1 MVEKSAT
8 LITLNKAA
16 AEPIHLQ
23 IYTRFKEAIEGG
35 LLNDGNRVPSTRVLA
50 SALNVARGTV
60 ESAYSMLLGEG
71 IFVSKGQAGT
81 FVHAPFR
88 PVGKSTS
95 APVRPPK
102 ASSLSHSGPVPV
114 ASGPS
119 HVFLP
124 GSPAYDA
131 FPRKIWSRLASR
143 RLRSLSAHDFSYRDP
158 LGYLPLR
165 QSIATYLRLSRGVV
179 CEPQQVFIT
188 VGYQGAL
195 DFLSRCLSLRGA
207 DVWMEDPGYILATRM
222 LEDLGAHLVR
232 VPVDHEGMMVSEG
245 IRMSPQASLAIVTPS
260 HQSPL
265 AMALS
270 WSRRMQLLDWAGSA
284 GAWVIEDDYDGE
296 FRYSGY
302 PLPSLKSLDQYDR
315 VIYAGT
321 FSKTLFPALRLGYLV
336 MPQSLVDICTEKA
349 KLYQLGSSIGPQLVV
364 NDFIAEGRPWSSLV
378 SLACHTRACSAI
390 SSRCCADCCKS
401 WARRVASAC
410 RRVFTATVSWRQF
423 HGGARKGGLSNECFH
438 SGAFMASLSLPSS
451 SRLVEN
457 SWGLCLILCRA
468 TRPSTT
474 AMVIKPALRMASTR
488 KG

>member
-8 LITLNKAA
+8 IITLNKAA
-16 AEPIHLQ
+16 SEPIHLQ
-23 IYTRFKEAIEGG
+23 IYTRFKEAVEGG
-35 LLNDGNRVPSTRVLA
+35 LLNDGDRVPSTRVLA
-50 SALNVARGTV
+50 SELGVARGTV

-71 IFVSKGQAGT
+71 IFVSKGQAGS

-88 PVGKSTS
+88 PVGQATPARTPRPRKTS
-95 APVRPPK
+95 SMAHPEPG
-102 ASSLSHSGPVPV
+102 LV
-114 ASGPS
+114 AGGPS

-131 FPRKIWSRLASR
+131 FPRKVWSRLASR
-143 RLRSLSAHDFSYRDP
+143 RMRSLSAGDFSYRDP
-158 LGYLPLR
+158 LGYLSLR
-165 QSIATYLRLSRGVV
+165 QSIATYLRLSRGVA

-195 DFLSRCLSLRGA
+195 DFLSRCLGLQGK
-207 DVWMEDPGYILATRM
+207 DVWMEDPGYILATSM
-222 LEDLGAHLVR
+222 LQDVGAHLVR
-232 VPVDHEGMMVSEG
+232 VPVDQEGMMVPEG
-245 IRMSPQASLAIVTPS
+245 IRMSPHASLAIVTPS

-336 MPQSLVDICTEKA
+336 LPQSLVDTCTEKA
-349 KLYQLGSSIGPQLVV
+349 RLYQLGSSIGPQLVV
-364 NDFIAEGRPWSSLV
+364 NDFIAEGHFSRHLKKMRSLYAERREMTRKVLMDVLGNHLEINAHKNGTHFAAKIISPHTDQAIV
-378 SLACHTRACSAI
+378 SGFNQLGYGIHALSRWTANGAQ
-390 SSRCCADCCKS
+390 SSRAHSSHNGLIIGFTNIANEKTAEHA
-401 WARRVASAC
+401 ARQLQGF
-410 RRVFTATVSWRQF
+410 FT
-423 HGGARKGGLSNECFH
+423 
-438 SGAFMASLSLPSS
+438 
-451 SRLVEN
+451 
-457 SWGLCLILCRA
+457 
-468 TRPSTT
+468 
-474 AMVIKPALRMASTR
+474 
-488 KG
+488 